1 MKRKTEKKIKK
12 ILQKINCILLFIIL
26 ECQFIKL
33 SIWILN
39 NCITTIK

>member
-26 ECQFIKL
+26 ECQSINL

>member
-1 MKRKTEKKIKK
+1 MKRKTENKIKK

-26 ECQFIKL
+26 ECQFINL

-39 NCITTIK
+39 NCITIIK

>member
-26 ECQFIKL
+26 EYQFINL

>member
-26 ECQFIKL
+26 ECQFTNL

-39 NCITTIK
+39 NCITIIK

>member
-26 ECQFIKL
+26 ECQLVNL

>member
-26 ECQFIKL
+26 ECQLMNL

-39 NCITTIK
+39 NCITIIK